1 MSTTLFGRRLW
12 LWAVYVAIMLAV
24 ISIDYAGEVYET
36 NCGTLTWTTKLW
48 HQRLCLAGH
57 RKPRAHY
64 VRVITITAGNEYDTD
79 AHCAARKFVGS
90 LLLRLRDLGPALIVV
105 DKFYKPSLCTDATV
119 TAGLQ
124 DAVNQVSSTVPVILG
139 RSSDRY
145 EDLLPDSQ
153 DLKLWQSLS
162 LGQENDVEVLSE
174 SSISTNGTSSQ
185 LGLVRLACNNWEIP
199 VRLQLYPTLNR
210 LKALPEKEPKKK
222 IEMDTLAFA
231 AAKKFDIDLA
241 KLMRPHVEHHDS
253 LVGAFLPID
262 RFHPLTA
269 SQVLCGMQATNYDP
283 ASCRPGPSE
292 DLALRGKIVLIG
304 EYRDKDTKESVI
316 GKIPGFMLQAN
327 YIESLLDDRFFQ
339 QIPKWLEFVL
349 TLLCLVL
356 LDIMM
361 ERARNP
367 YIGAVVAVSVVIA
380 LWFISHFAIMEWGYY
395 FVFWLPMAV
404 ALPAKLLEALK
415 KIPKNIANA
424 QAGTC

>member
-1 MSTTLFGRRLW
+1 MRKILFGRRLW
-12 LWAVYVAIMLAV
+12 LWVVYIAIVLAV
-24 ISIDYAGEVYET
+24 IAIDYAGEVYET
-36 NCGTLTWTTKLW
+36 NCGNLTWTTKLW

-64 VRVITITAGNEYDTD
+64 VRVVTITAGNEYDAD
-79 AHCAARKFVGS
+79 AHCAARKFVGT
-90 LLLRLRDLGPALIVV
+90 LLLRLRELGPALIVI
-105 DKFYKPSLCTDATV
+105 DKFYKPSLCNDATV

-124 DAVNQVSSTVPVILG
+124 DAVNQVSSTIPVVLG

-145 EDLLPDSQ
+145 EDFPINSPDQ
-153 DLKLWQSLS
+153 KLWQALK
-162 LGQENDVEVLSE
+162 LGQGNDVEVLSE

-185 LGLVRLACNNWEIP
+185 LGLVRLSCNTWEIP
-199 VRLQLYPTLNR
+199 VRLQLYPTLNS
-210 LKALPEKEPKKK
+210 LKALSEKERKKN
-222 IEMDTLAFA
+222 IEMDTLSFA

-269 SQVLCGMQATNYDP
+269 SQVLCGLQATKYD
-283 ASCRPGPSE
+283 AVSCQSGPSE

-304 EYRDKDTKESVI
+304 EYRPKEDTHESVI
-316 GKIPGFMLQAN
+316 GKVPGFMLQAN

-339 QIPKWLEFVL
+339 QIPKWLEIVL
-349 TLLCLVL
+349 TVLCLVL
-356 LDIMM
+356 LDIML

-367 YIGAVVAVSVVIA
+367 YIGALAAACIVIA

-395 FVFWLPMAV
+395 FVFWFPMAI
-404 ALPAKLLEALK
+404 ALPAKLLEAVK
-415 KIPKNIANA
+415 KVPPKVANA
-424 QAGTC
+424 